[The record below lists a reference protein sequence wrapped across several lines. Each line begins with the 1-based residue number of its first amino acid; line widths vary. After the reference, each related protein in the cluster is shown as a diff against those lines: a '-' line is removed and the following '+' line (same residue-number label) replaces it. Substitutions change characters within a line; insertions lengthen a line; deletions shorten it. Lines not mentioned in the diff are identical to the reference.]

1 MKIKSL
7 LIGMLACTA
16 LVGCTNNEEPVNN
29 GNENNGKK
37 DNAYMAINIKVAS
50 DAGSRAVEDGG
61 YVAGDANENTIT
73 AANSIFLFYD
83 ENGKWV
89 TSGVVTDAIPNQ
101 EHKSESD
108 HNGQVNDVH
117 GSAYVVL
124 QATQEELQNIAQVL
138 TVINYSG
145 YDALKRLDK
154 DEALAKVTSTATDPA
169 NGAAVT
175 NEKNAG
181 FLMTTSTYYKDGIV
195 NTTAVTDDNI
205 KDSPEVANDYPVDIY
220 IERAAAKVE
229 VATSEDPYRVT
240 PEAPEGEV
248 ADPNDKNIVVDGVLT
263 PVYITIDGWTLNG
276 VVENTY
282 LSKQLIGEWGTT
294 APFAGWNWAENH
306 RSYWAKSTNWE
317 SDETLTYHAYNEAN
331 NATGTTPAYCYENT
345 VNGYELD
352 WNVGETG
359 HKITTVLLKAHFHV
373 DAEGNDDAQNYYRY
387 SGVYYSENEYKT
399 LILKQLQGV
408 YAKVTTT
415 TEGSTEKA
423 DLTADDITLQIVS
436 DGSTMAGVKFT
447 VTLIAEGVQ
456 RVDGTTETVS
466 ATTIATF
473 INGLSYVMKAE
484 GFLGG
489 ACYYQVPIEHLH
501 AALNENNVLTGVGVV
516 RNHWYKLSIDAVRNI
531 GEPVYNPEKE
541 ITDIPAEVDDYYLS
555 VKLHVLSWHVVN
567 QGVTLK

>member
-1 MKIKSL
+1 
-7 LIGMLACTA
+7 MLACTA
-16 LVGCTNNEEPVNN
+16 LVGCTNNDEPMNN

-83 ENGKWV
+83 AAGKWV
-89 TSGVVTDAIPNQ
+89 TSGVVTGATPNE
-101 EHKSESD
+101 EHESTGD
-108 HNGQVNDVH
+108 HKEDDNNVNDVH
-117 GSAYVVL
+117 GDAYVVL
-124 QATQEELQNIAQVL
+124 QATQEQLQKIAQVL

-145 YDALKRLDK
+145 CDALKRLDK

-175 NEKNAG
+175 NGKTAG

-195 NTTAVTDDNI
+195 NTTQVTDDNI
-205 KDSPEVANDYPVDIY
+205 KESPELANEAPVDIY

-229 VATSEDPYRVT
+229 VAANEDAYRVT
-240 PEAPEGEV
+240 PEEGN
-248 ADPNDKNIVVDGVLT
+248 ADDKNIVVDGVLT

-294 APFAGWNWAENH
+294 ATAPFTGWNWAENH

-317 SDETLTYHAYNEAN
+317 SDETLTYHAYDEAD
-331 NATGTTPAYCYENT
+331 NAAGTTPAYCYENT
-345 VNGYELD
+345 VNNYSLD
-352 WNVGETG
+352 WEEGETN
-359 HKITTVLLKAHFHV
+359 HKITTVLLKAHFQTG
-373 DAEGNDDAQNYYRY
+373 DAEGNLDNAQNYYRY

-415 TEGSTEKA
+415 ESSTEKA
-423 DLTADDITLQIVS
+423 DLTTDDITLGIES
-436 DGSTMAGVKFT
+436 NGSMAGVKFT
-447 VTLIAEGVQ
+447 VTLIAGSVQ
-456 RVDGTTETVS
+456 RVDGTTETVT
-466 ATTIATF
+466 AETIAAF
-473 INGLSYVMKAE
+473 INALPYVMTAE
-484 GFLGG
+484 GFLSG

-501 AALNENNVLTGVGVV
+501 AALNDNVLTGVGVV
-516 RNHWYKLSIDAVRNI
+516 RNHWYKLNIDAVRNI
-531 GEPVYNPEKE
+531 GEPVYNPEKD
-541 ITDIPAEVDDYYLS
+541 ITNIPAVVDDYFLS